1 MSRLFRHESGFAL
14 PMALGIIMVLGI
26 LSIAASSFMLSNGEN
41 AVQSRGGLQALQY
54 AEGGLDAAYS
64 LIWNANANGQD
75 PTASGLVGTTASPK
89 VFCLIAGATCTG
101 TYVAGTASVFGCYGG
116 TNGTTCNGT
125 TVAPSTWLIVSTGY
139 AAGGGGAQTR
149 VSKTMTSTIVISPLN
164 SGQVAALWNHL
175 FLTAPLVANTCQTT
189 ITGNT
194 LTLYMPIY
202 SIGNLCF
209 TGNAEKLVENGQ
221 AVDLMVGGKL
231 VISDTNSSIGQDA
244 GHPITSG
251 VVVGGCNATS
261 PANATSPCNNGSF
274 KYWVRN
280 SESFIPQEA
289 PTMTAT
295 QIEQHYTNADPG
307 PKNTCLP
314 GTTPAPLNDNQ
325 LDFSVSGTEG
335 SSTLPD
341 TSGSGSSGG
350 TFNLT
355 PASSYACI
363 SKNGTDKGYLIWNAG
378 NSSFTVSG
386 ITVPAKTL
394 AINGAIFVDSNVSVT
409 QSATYTGTAVI
420 MAAGTITWA
429 NSNSISLCAT
439 SGCNLSNWQG
449 NSGNNSMLTL
459 APLAVSAAALSF
471 PGNSATF
478 QGSLYTQ
485 PTSPA
490 GLTIGGNTVT
500 LEGPMSIGTVT
511 ITGNTPDFYPLPVIQ
526 NMPVGAP
533 LPPNTGVTIG
543 TMTVTK

>member
-1 MSRLFRHESGFAL
+1 VRTIFPHEDGFAL
-14 PMALGIIMVLGI
+14 PMALGILMVLGM
-26 LSIAASSFMLSNGEN
+26 LSVAAAAFTLSNGEN
-41 AVQSRGGLQALQY
+41 AVQSRGSLQALQY
-54 AEGGLDAAYS
+54 AEGGLDAAFS
-64 LIWNANANGQD
+64 IIWNANANGQD
-75 PTASGLVGTTASPK
+75 PTAAGIVGTTASPK
-89 VFCLIAGATCTG
+89 VFCMIPGATCSG
-101 TYVAGTASVFGCYGG
+101 TYVPGTASVYGCYGG

-125 TVAPSTWLIVSTGY
+125 TVAPSTWLLVSTGY
-139 AAGGGGAQTR
+139 GPGGSATAR
-149 VSKTMTSTIVISPLN
+149 TARTMTSTIVISPLN

-175 FLTAPLVANTCQTT
+175 FLTAPLVPNTCQTT

-231 VISDTNSSIGQDA
+231 VISNSNSSIGQDA

-251 VVVGGCNATS
+251 VVVGGCNSTGVADAT
-261 PANATSPCNNGSF
+261 TPCDNGAF

-289 PTMTAT
+289 PTLTDT

-314 GTTPAPLNDNQ
+314 STTPAPLGDNKF
-325 LDFSVSGTEG
+325 DFSVGGTEG
-335 SSTLPD
+335 ASTLPD

-350 TFNLT
+350 TFDLT
-355 PASSYACI
+355 PSSSYACI

-378 NSSFTVSG
+378 SGSFTVSG

-394 AINGAIFVDSNVSVT
+394 AVNGSIFFDSNLLVS
-409 QSATYTGTAVI
+409 QSAVYTGTAVI
-420 MAAGTITWA
+420 MTAGTITWGS
-429 NSNSISLCAT
+429 SNGISLCGV
-439 SGCNLSNWQG
+439 SGCSMSNWQG

-459 APLAVSAAALSF
+459 ASLAVNAAALSF
-471 PGNSATF
+471 PSNGSTF

-485 PTSPA
+485 PTTPA
-490 GLTIGGNTVT
+490 GLTIGGNSVN

-511 ITGNTPDFYPLPVIQ
+511 ITGNTPFFYPLPIIQ

-533 LPPNTGVTIG
+533 LPPNTGVTLG
-543 TMTVTK
+543 TMTITK